1 MRVLVTGATGRV
13 GANMVARLLASGA
26 DVRAMVM
33 PGDPQAVKLSTMSG
47 LEIVEAELTDQ
58 AAIDAACRDVTHVVH
73 LAAQLVRGETPV
85 DRFFDINAFGTL
97 RLLEGVV
104 KAGGVE
110 RFLLASTDGTYRPG
124 DPPMVP
130 LPEDA
135 PQEPA
140 DYYGTSKL
148 LGETILRNHAAQFD
162 IPYVITRFATV
173 LDPVEAAGL
182 FRVSWMR
189 ALLRKAELGR
199 DTNIWQLFRGHPTM
213 ARIFDSA
220 VRDAP
225 DETAAGLLGPDG
237 QPWSLHLLEVR
248 SDSRKEPD
256 FQHRKVQ
263 HAADVS
269 AYAAG
274 VHKLQRDGS
283 KYFGPYDHVGH
294 MRRML
299 ETIREYASEQLAAG
313 GEEREHRSR
322 HADYYVAYAQHQA
335 YEIIERDDLAAFAAS
350 DREHDNILAALEWLL
365 ADEGP
370 RDGGAAALRLVESM
384 GWYWYTR
391 GHDSGAADRFERYAS
406 VHAKDQAS

>member
-237 QPWSLHLLEVR
+237 QPWSLHLLDVR
-248 SDSRKEPD
+248 DAVEGLYLALTVP
-256 FQHRKVQ
+256 
-263 HAADVS
+263 AAQGM
-269 AYAAG
+269 AFNIAAAG
-274 VHKLQRDGS
+274 PTRHDDG
-283 KYFGPYDHVGH
+283 
-294 MRRML
+294 
-299 ETIREYASEQLAAG
+299 ASV
-313 GEEREHRSR
+313 
-322 HADYYVAYAQHQA
+322 VAEVY
-335 YEIIERDDLAAFAAS
+335 
-350 DREHDNILAALEWLL
+350 
-365 ADEGP
+365 GVP
-370 RDGGAAALRLVESM
+370 KVLVEM
-384 GWYWYTR
+384 PTTWQLEMTVKAAQDILGYQPR
-391 GHDSGAADRFERYAS
+391 HDFRSVVEAARSGVAGDEYIPAR
-406 VHAKDQAS
+406 V